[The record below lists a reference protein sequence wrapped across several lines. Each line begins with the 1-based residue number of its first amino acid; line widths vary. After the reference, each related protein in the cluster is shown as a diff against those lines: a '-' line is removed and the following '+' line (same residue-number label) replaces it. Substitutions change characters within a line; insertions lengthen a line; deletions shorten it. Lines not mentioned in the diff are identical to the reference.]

1 MRRYAPSLRV
11 AKRCRVRDNEDR
23 DNEDRDNGDDDDNEE
38 EEEED
43 DDESATSCEAR
54 NRGVHVS
61 GGEDSAARD
70 GNEYRLSKVSAAKK
84 CPASRS

>member
-1 MRRYAPSLRV
+1 MRRYAPLRD

-23 DNEDRDNGDDDDNEE
+23 DNGDDDDDNEE

-43 DDESATSCEAR
+43 DESATSEAR
-54 NRGVHVS
+54 NCGVHVS

-70 GNEYRLSKVSAAKK
+70 ENEYRLSKVSAAKK
-84 CPASRS
+84 CPASKS

>member
-1 MRRYAPSLRV
+1 MRRYAPLRD

-23 DNEDRDNGDDDDNEE
+23 DDGDDDDNEE

-43 DDESATSCEAR
+43 DESATCPEAR